1 LGKPS
6 PHFDG
11 NFLEK
16 TMELTLKLTVEEV
29 NSVLQ
34 VLGELP
40 SKTGAW
46 PLIMKI
52 KQQAEAQVEKP
63 ETPAAE

>member
-1 LGKPS
+1 L
-6 PHFDG
+6 
-11 NFLEK
+11 
-16 TMELTLKLTVEEV
+16 ELTLNLTVDEV

-46 PLIMKI
+46 PLIIKI
-52 KQQAEAQVEKP
+52 KQQADAQLEPKP
-63 ETPAAE
+63 EPTAE

>member
-1 LGKPS
+1 L
-6 PHFDG
+6 
-11 NFLEK
+11 
-16 TMELTLKLTVEEV
+16 ELTLKLTVEEV

-52 KQQAEAQVEKP
+52 KQQADAQMPKP
-63 ETPAAE
+63 ETPPAAE

>member
-1 LGKPS
+1 
-6 PHFDG
+6 
-11 NFLEK
+11 
-16 TMELTLKLTVEEV
+16 MELTLKLTVDEV

-52 KQQAEAQVEKP
+52 KQQAEAQVEQKP
-63 ETPAAE
+63 DAPAAE

>member
-1 LGKPS
+1 
-6 PHFDG
+6 
-11 NFLEK
+11 
-16 TMELTLKLTVEEV
+16 MELTLKLTVEEV

-52 KQQAEAQVEKP
+52 KQQAETQVEQKP
-63 ETPAAE
+63 ETPVAE

>member
-1 LGKPS
+1 
-6 PHFDG
+6 
-11 NFLEK
+11 
-16 TMELTLKLTVEEV
+16 MELTLKLTVDEV

-52 KQQAEAQVEKP
+52 KQQAEAQVEQKP
-63 ETPAAE
+63 EAPASE